1 MKALELNTEDPAF
14 QDGWAVTVIEQ
25 ATIARLKMFRPKQ
38 AAQAVKQFTDIA
50 NLFNS
55 ISSALETVEIEWIK
69 MNAEPEPYSFLSFA
83 PQWFASTSSS
93 SSKTKT
99 NKAMTEVELYQSQGH
114 VVPFEVRKDLAYFDP
129 FTAQQL
135 QSQQSR
141 QSRQS
146 QQSQQSETEQQQ
158 IENTSWLSFFE
169 KIAPVFNGL
178 LSVYMSKADKIV
190 ALQLHSKSLGRR
202 SSVWTI
208 WKDMSK
214 VRQRIDEFA
223 SLFEHLLQPYSKDD
237 RVGDTFLQRIHF
249 SLSHLNADEIFQQ
262 QEVALRLLREFR
274 VLVPD
279 YEDLVAAANMKAERE
294 ASIRTYREQ
303 LEDQAEQIEKS
314 KEERKQRAKPK
325 VEEEEEEIIEV
336 QIDYP
341 SLTPDS
347 DDVFIATA
355 PVGLGGAEAQT
366 QADIAPVAN
375 GGGIVAI
382 AGIAGIAGLLLLT
395 R

>member
-1 MKALELNTEDPAF
+1 M
-14 QDGWAVTVIEQ
+14 
-25 ATIARLKMFRPKQ
+25 
-38 AAQAVKQFTDIA
+38 
-50 NLFNS
+50 
-55 ISSALETVEIEWIK
+55 
-69 MNAEPEPYSFLSFA
+69 
-83 PQWFASTSSS
+83 
-93 SSKTKT
+93 
-99 NKAMTEVELYQSQGH
+99 
-114 VVPFEVRKDLAYFDP
+114 RKYLAYFDP
-129 FTAQQL
+129 FFAQQL

-141 QSRQS
+141 
-146 QQSQQSETEQQQ
+146 QSQQSETEQQQ

-190 ALQLHSKSLGRR
+190 ALQLHSKSLGRLR
-202 SSVWTI
+202 SKSSVWTI

-223 SLFEHLLQPYSKDD
+223 SLFEHLLQLYSKDD
-237 RVGDTFLQRIHF
+237 RVRDTFLQRIHF

-294 ASIRTYREQ
+294 ASIKTYREQ
-303 LEDQAEQIEKS
+303 LADQAEQIEKG
-314 KEERKQRAKPK
+314 KEERKQRYVPKKPK

-336 QIDYP
+336 QID
-341 SLTPDS
+341 S
-347 DDVFIATA
+347 DDVFVNSFGSAKVSAGIVSGAQADTAKADIVATA
-355 PVGLGGAEAQT
+355 PVDGGA
-366 QADIAPVAN
+366 N
-375 GGGIVAI
+375 NSGIVAI